1 MPSSYG
7 PCRFMVKSPGEV
19 PPGFPGRFRVPA
31 GSGMKARFVRQ
42 GTDRW
47 IFFQGWR
54 GLGPIGS
61 VKAQSRA
68 TCHIYQENLGTA
80 SQVQV
85 LPRSLA
91 EIGKPLQPP
100 AQGPPGTIRGG
111 RLDVSAGRSLR
122 VAMMRRRSQAKPT
135 STTNTTKTVST
146 RVATLAG

>member
-61 VKAQSRA
+61 VKAQCRELGQE
-68 TCHIYQENLGTA
+68 YQGNLSIA
-80 SQVQV
+80 PQVQV
-85 LPRSLA
+85 LPWALA
-91 EIGKPLQPP
+91 EYGK
-100 AQGPPGTIRGG
+100 
-111 RLDVSAGRSLR
+111 SL
-122 VAMMRRRSQAKPT
+122 P
-135 STTNTTKTVST
+135 
-146 RVATLAG
+146 